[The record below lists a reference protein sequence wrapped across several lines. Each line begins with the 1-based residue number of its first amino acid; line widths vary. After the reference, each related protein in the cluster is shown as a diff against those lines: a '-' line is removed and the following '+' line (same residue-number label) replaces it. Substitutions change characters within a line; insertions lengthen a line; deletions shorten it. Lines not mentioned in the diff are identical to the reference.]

1 MMDKIAIF
9 CSASENIEPVFFE
22 KAREL
27 GVWMGQNKKTLV
39 YGGANIGLME
49 CIAKAAK
56 DNGSCLLYT
65 SPSPRDS

>member
-27 GVWMGQNKKTLV
+27 GVWDGTKQEDV
-39 YGGANIGLME
+39 SVWR
-49 CIAKAAK
+49 C
-56 DNGSCLLYT
+56 
-65 SPSPRDS
+65 

>member
-39 YGGANIGLME
+39 YGGANFGFF
-49 CIAKAAK
+49 
-56 DNGSCLLYT
+56 
-65 SPSPRDS
+65 